1 MKRKLLLLIIVS
13 ASLSTIFG
21 QLNIHYELPKS
32 TFTDQK
38 ILKKTAMQI
47 SFSVTHKQAYWVA
60 YPLSISKTTKIK
72 RTNKFIADP
81 EIATT
86 GQASNADYKKS
97 GYDKGHLAP
106 AADMSWSLK
115 TMTESFYFSNMSPQ
129 KPQFNRVIWK
139 NLEEQVRTWA
149 QKYGKIYIATG
160 PILDSFIEFIG
171 KGKIGVPTYFYK
183 TILYYNPPKQA
194 KAIAFIM
201 KNEGSTKPF
210 SFFAVSV
217 DELEKR
223 TNIDFFY
230 QLPDDVE
237 NMVEA
242 KSDFKIW

>member
-1 MKRKLLLLIIVS
+1 MKRTFFLVYIVLAVTGTLFS
-13 ASLSTIFG
+13 QTTI
-21 QLNIHYELPKS
+21 QYELPKS
-32 TFTDQK
+32 TFADQK

-72 RTNKFIADP
+72 RTNKFVSDP

-86 GQASNADYKKS
+86 EQASNADYKKS

-160 PILDSFIEFIG
+160 PILDSFIEYIG
-171 KGKIGVPTYFYK
+171 KGKIGAPTYFYK

>member
-1 MKRKLLLLIIVS
+1 MKKGLYILYITFLAPILLIS
-13 ASLSTIFG
+13 QSNP
-21 QLNIHYELPKS
+21 QYELARSNFP
-32 TFTDQK
+32 DQK
-38 ILKKTAMQI
+38 MLTQSAMYI
-47 SFSVTHKQAYWVA
+47 MFSTQHKQAYWVA
-60 YPLSISKTTKIK
+60 YPLSISKSTKIK
-72 RTNKFIADP
+72 RTNKFVADP
-81 EIATT
+81 EIAKT
-86 GQASNADYKKS
+86 GQASNADYKRS

-139 NLEEQVRTWA
+139 NLEELVRTWA
-149 QKYGKIYIATG
+149 KKYGKIYIATG
-160 PILDSFIEFIG
+160 PILDSFIEYIG
-171 KGKIGVPTYFYK
+171 KGKIGAPTYFYK

-201 KNEGSTKPF
+201 KNEGSTKPS

-230 QLPDDVE
+230 QLPDEVE
-237 NMVEA
+237 KIIEA
-242 KSDFKIW
+242 NSDFDIW

>member
-1 MKRKLLLLIIVS
+1 MKRTFFFILLMLTVTGTLFSQTAI
-13 ASLSTIFG
+13 
-21 QLNIHYELPKS
+21 QYELPKS
-32 TFTDQK
+32 SFSDQK

-60 YPLSISKTTKIK
+60 YPLSISKSTKIK
-72 RTNKFIADP
+72 RTNKFVADP
-81 EIATT
+81 EIAKT

-139 NLEEQVRTWA
+139 NLEELVRTWA

-160 PILDSFIEFIG
+160 PILDSFIEYIG
-171 KGKIGVPTYFYK
+171 KGKIGAPTYFYK

-237 NMVEA
+237 KIVEA

>member
-1 MKRKLLLLIIVS
+1 MKR
-13 ASLSTIFG
+13 TIFFILLMLTVTG
-21 QLNIHYELPKS
+21 TLFSQTTIQYELPKS
-32 TFTDQK
+32 TFADQK

-60 YPLSISKTTKIK
+60 YPLSISKSTKIK
-72 RTNKFIADP
+72 RTNKFVADP
-81 EIATT
+81 EITKT

-139 NLEEQVRTWA
+139 NLAELVRTWA

-160 PILDSFIEFIG
+160 PILDSFIEYIG
-171 KGKIGVPTYFYK
+171 KGKIGAPTYFYK

-201 KNEGSTKPF
+201 KNEGSTKPL

-237 NMVEA
+237 NKVEA
-242 KSDFKIW
+242 KSEFNIW